1 MCKYG
6 DRIIIIIYNKGHW
19 TGMSIKQKQNE
30 KKNKFPQFYST
41 LMHPPI
47 PCHFF
52 SRYRRRAAH
61 NTRPLWGRAY
71 LLCPRQRP
79 PKDLGKWP
87 NKCHPCGEGQPHRC
101 IDLENEVE
109 VG

>member
-1 MCKYG
+1 
-6 DRIIIIIYNKGHW
+6 
-19 TGMSIKQKQNE
+19 MSIKQKQNE